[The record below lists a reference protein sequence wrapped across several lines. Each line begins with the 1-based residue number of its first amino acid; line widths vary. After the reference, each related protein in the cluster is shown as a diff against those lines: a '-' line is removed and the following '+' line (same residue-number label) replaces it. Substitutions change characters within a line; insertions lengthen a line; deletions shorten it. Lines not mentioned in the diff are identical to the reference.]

1 MKTSDLDIK
10 LLCGSNYQQKQNGTL
25 QKLPAKFCDK
35 ITMNKKHCND
45 FPSKVINITL
55 TSYIHRA

>member
-1 MKTSDLDIK
+1 MKNIRLRHKK

-35 ITMNKKHCND
+35 NHHEQK
-45 FPSKVINITL
+45 TL
-55 TSYIHRA
+55 Q